1 MRFLRGTLAWEGQ
14 RDLPA
19 VLDRKLDDVQATRHP
34 GRFGDRQ
41 DFLEATAKAPSLQM
55 TVGLKR
61 EIDHSHGGKVVDPA
75 ACVLALD
82 KKGAPVLAIGKR
94 DAASRVPDH

>member
-1 MRFLRGTLAWEGQ
+1 HMRPLRGLLAWQGP
-14 RDLPA
+14 RHLPA
-19 VLDRKLDDVQATRHP
+19 VLDRKLDDVRATRHP

-55 TVGLKR
+55 TVGL
-61 EIDHSHGGKVVDPA
+61 EGEVDHSHGGKVVDAA

-82 KKGAPVLAIGKR
+82 KKVAPVVAIGKR
-94 DAASRVPDH
+94 DAAS